1 MTSVLDLDPIG
12 RAACAVGTVPA
23 LRHKTLKP
31 EIAGLPELVFQ
42 VSRGT
47 VQTLF
52 YACGIDM
59 CDSRKC
65 ESPAIQLLER
75 PRLLPCAVGRAL
87 THSETEFNGIGGLL
101 TLHRGRP
108 AFVQ

>member
-1 MTSVLDLDPIG
+1 MP
-12 RAACAVGTVPA
+12 
-23 LRHKTLKP
+23 
-31 EIAGLPELVFQ
+31 
-42 VSRGT
+42 
-47 VQTLF
+47 F

-59 CDSRKC
+59 CGSRKC

>member
-1 MTSVLDLDPIG
+1 MQA
-12 RAACAVGTVPA
+12 R
-23 LRHKTLKP
+23 P
-31 EIAGLPELVFQ
+31 EPVFQ
-42 VSRGT
+42 VSGGT
-47 VQTLF
+47 VRTLF

-75 PRLLPCAVGRAL
+75 P
-87 THSETEFNGIGGLL
+87 HSETEFNGIGGLL
-101 TLHRGRP
+101 TYIGDGP